1 MLLEII
7 KSKLN
12 LVNVNRFTLRIETNK
27 DLPFF
32 ILVTLDMYRM
42 LQAVEREPVE
52 STTSAEDRATN
63 DILVRIASSNE
74 SLLFV
79 IDECRISP
87 MKKLPLVPIL
97 TNIFSTNLH
106 SAKSTHLLLLHLKNY
121 PSMVLC
127 YCISL
132 QMVTNRR
139 RRPKVNPYRMV
150 LVD

>member
-1 MLLEII
+1 
-7 KSKLN
+7 
-12 LVNVNRFTLRIETNK
+12 
-27 DLPFF
+27 
-32 ILVTLDMYRM
+32 MYRM

-52 STTSAEDRATN
+52 STTSVEDRATN
-63 DILVRIASSNE
+63 QSPASHQKDILVRIASSNE

-87 MKKLPLVPIL
+87 MKKLPLVAIL

-106 SAKSTHLLLLHLKNY
+106 SAKFTHLLPLHLKNY

-127 YCISL
+127 YSISL
-132 QMVTNRR
+132 QMDMNRR
-139 RRPKVNPYRMV
+139 RKPKVNYYRMV